1 MCVVSFMSRMG
12 SSSPTQTHHHI
23 STPPHHSFS
32 IPHPLSLSSSP
43 RPPFGAIPT
52 RSLAA
57 APLVGCQHKPAR
69 ILFLSPSGLHFSYP
83 PPSFSLFA
91 SLHLLAVFLPGA
103 GRAARHGSVNTH
115 TKNKGSN
122 DKEIK

>member
-1 MCVVSFMSRMG
+1 MCVVSFMSRLG
-12 SSSPTQTHHHI
+12 SSSPTHTHHHI

-57 APLVGCQHKPAR
+57 APLVGCQRKPAL

-103 GRAARHGSVNTH
+103 GGAARHGSG
-115 TKNKGSN
+115 GSRACDKRSN
-122 DKEIK
+122 VKEIK